1 MYLYIGSF
9 KLKVQKEDSGFLE
22 KKNKIFHREMTM
34 DSATGRLAL
43 AIYILVCVCRERE
56 REREK

>member
-9 KLKVQKEDSGFLE
+9 KLKVHKEDSGFLE
-22 KKNKIFHREMTM
+22 KTNKTFHREMTM

-43 AIYILVCVCRERE
+43 AIYICVCL
-56 REREK
+56 